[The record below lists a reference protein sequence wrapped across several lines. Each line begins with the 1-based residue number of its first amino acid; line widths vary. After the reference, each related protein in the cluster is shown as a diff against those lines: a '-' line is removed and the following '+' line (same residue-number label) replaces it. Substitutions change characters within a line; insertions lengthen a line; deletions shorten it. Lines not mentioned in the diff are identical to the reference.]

1 MANNKASSSIL
12 TKQGFES
19 LQKEYKEKLSERERI
34 SNEINLARAEGD
46 LSENEAYHAGLL
58 ARDLNESRISEIE
71 SILENYII
79 VETKQNDIIQV
90 GSTVTV
96 KVNGIEK
103 VYKIVGV
110 NESDP
115 IEGKISG
122 DSPLGSALLGK
133 KVSDSINLNID
144 NSLVKYDIIKV
155 VN

>member
-144 NSLVKYDIIKV
+144 DSLVKYDIIKV

>member
-1 MANNKASSSIL
+1 MASNKSVSSIL
-12 TKQGFES
+12 TKQGLDS
-19 LQKEYKEKLSERERI
+19 LQKEYKEKLSERDRI

-71 SILENYII
+71 SILENYTV
-79 VETKQNDIIQV
+79 VETKQNNIIQV

-96 KVNGIEK
+96 KVKDIEK

-115 IEGKISG
+115 IAGKISG

-133 KVSDSINLNID
+133 KAMESINLNID
-144 NSLVKYDIIKV
+144 DSLVKYDIIKV